1 MQPRRPRAANHRRR
15 PLRAA
20 GLLVI
25 AAIAAGAG
33 VPRDDGLLST
43 PTLPEPVYAASF
55 TDPAFGTTIHR
66 VTEPGRVLSPGVR
79 CAKGV
84 CRHRYSSTQA
94 WNADQSLV
102 LIDKGC
108 SDLCFLDG
116 QSFAPLFMRQT
127 RKDHD
132 CKWHPRDPEAMVCVR
147 SDAVDLW
154 RPRANTWRTLY
165 EPSARSR
172 LEFGPYKGNI
182 SEDGRR
188 IAVRAIDSGAGL
200 VAFVLELDSGR
211 PLPAFSL
218 GSLEGTNQHVLISA
232 SGRYVIVAQRTE
244 DGHEPTYV
252 FTSEGKLVQHW
263 PEHHRPGHGDVAID
277 VDGEDIYVG
286 VSKSWPDEFRVIKR
300 RLRDGVVTALLPHGD
315 AGHVSARN
323 TGHPGWV
330 FVSFAGT
337 FEHTRDMAYPAPFYS
352 EIVAVRLDGAAVRRI
367 AHARAAPHDY
377 LAEIHASPSPDGARV
392 IFASNWGRAGGPVS
406 SYVAEIE
413 PPLGSDVAATAIPR

>member
-1 MQPRRPRAANHRRR
+1 MQPRRPRVVNHRCRS
-15 PLRAA
+15 LYAA
-20 GLLVI
+20 GMLVI
-25 AAIAAGAG
+25 VAIAAGAG

-66 VTEPGRVLSPGVR
+66 VTEPGRLLSPGVR

-94 WNADQSLV
+94 WNADQSLL

-211 PLPAFSL
+211 PLPALSL

-244 DGHEPTYV
+244 DGLEPTYV

-277 VDGEDIYVG
+277 VDGEDVYVG

-352 EIVAVRLDGAAVRRI
+352 EIVAVRLDGVAVRRI

-413 PPLGSDVAATAIPR
+413 PPLGSDVAATATPR